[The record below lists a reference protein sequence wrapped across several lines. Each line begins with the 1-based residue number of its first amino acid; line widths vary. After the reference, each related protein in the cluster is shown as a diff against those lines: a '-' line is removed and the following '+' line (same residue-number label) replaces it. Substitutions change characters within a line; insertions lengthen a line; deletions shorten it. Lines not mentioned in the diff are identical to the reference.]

1 MRDAPKKRQRDART
15 VSVGGEAGGEERES
29 RNQRARVAL
38 SRERGSRDRESVG
51 SVVTSVAN

>member
-15 VSVGGEAGGEERES
+15 VSVGGEAEERES